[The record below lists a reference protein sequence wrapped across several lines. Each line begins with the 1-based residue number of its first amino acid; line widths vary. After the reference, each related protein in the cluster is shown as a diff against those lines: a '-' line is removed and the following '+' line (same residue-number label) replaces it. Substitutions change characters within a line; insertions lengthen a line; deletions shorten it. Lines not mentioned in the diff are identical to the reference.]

1 MINAKY
7 KEILE
12 LIPLENVVRQTASN
26 CNPHKEMS

>member
-1 MINAKY
+1 MINEKY

-12 LIPLENVVRQTASN
+12 LILLENFGRQTASN